1 MTARNT
7 STLNLGG
14 DDGMFGLNDPTPPTA
29 KQSQSAAESTQ
40 TTQNSGSGPNNTP
53 GKKPPGQEQ
62 NGEVYRYPYTKFQP
76 GQDMLKISIFE
87 YEPNNNLNLESFAS
101 GAITGG
107 EVIPSDGIAGGTPSY
122 QKPYN
127 VNISQL
133 NIPSFS
139 DSFKKLGGETKGK
152 LKKNARH
159 IFLPIPQRISDSLS
173 VGYGQDTLSPLD
185 AAAVSGVSDLISA
198 NGGGAGK
205 IANMAKRFATVPNSV
220 TFSGADNGEMTALK
234 TGLAAQIV
242 NSVGR
247 NVSADALISRAS
259 GQILQSNLEL
269 LFSSVTLR
277 SFPFVFDFTPRDE
290 LESIEVKKIIR
301 AIKYAM
307 SPSNGASTQGG
318 TGGILLKAPD
328 LFTFEY
334 MSGKS
339 RHPFLNS
346 FKIGVLTDM
355 KVDYTASG
363 TYATYAGS
371 LKSPVHMR
379 MTLQFSEINP
389 VYKED
394 YEREGN
400 EMPGV
405 GY

>member
-1 MTARNT
+1 MAASNT

-14 DDGMFGLNDPTPPTA
+14 DDGMFNLPPPPAA
-29 KQSQSAAESTQ
+29 KKSQSTAESTQ

-62 NGEVYRYPYTKFQP
+62 DGEVFRYPYTKFQP
-76 GQDMLKISIFE
+76 GQDMLKISIFD
-87 YEPNNNLNLESFAS
+87 YEQNNNLNLESFAS

-107 EVIPSDGIAGGTPSY
+107 EVIPSDGIVGGTPSY
-122 QKPYN
+122 QNPYN

-139 DSFKKLGGETKGK
+139 DSFNKLGGETKGE

-205 IANMAKRFATVPNSV
+205 IANMTQRFLTTPNSV
-220 TFSGADNGEMTALK
+220 NFAGADNGEMTALK
-234 TGLAAQIV
+234 TGLASQIV

-290 LESIEVKKIIR
+290 LEAEEVRKIIQT
-301 AIKYAM
+301 IKYAM
-307 SPSNGASTQGG
+307 SPSNGASDQGG
-318 TGGILLKAPD
+318 SGGILLKAPD
-328 LFTFEY
+328 LFSFQY
-334 MSGKS
+334 MSGKNK
-339 RHPFLNS
+339 HPFLNS

-363 TYATYAGS
+363 TYATYSGT

-389 VYKED
+389 VYKQD
-394 YEREGN
+394 YQREGID
-400 EMPGV
+400 MPGV